1 MKSNKRR
8 RRNNE
13 DVTMHE
19 LTQALTDLYRLE
31 ERLIR
36 TANSI
41 RGKSDDNASLVY
53 SNTDCVEDLIVGLIK
68 ERAVYKSE
76 NHARVA

>member
-1 MKSNKRR
+1 MFTNFKSYLL
-8 RRNNE
+8 
-13 DVTMHE
+13 E
-19 LTQALTDLYRLE
+19 LKY
-31 ERLIR
+31 
-36 TANSI
+36 SI

-53 SNTDCVEDLIVGLIK
+53 SNTDGVEDLIVGLIK